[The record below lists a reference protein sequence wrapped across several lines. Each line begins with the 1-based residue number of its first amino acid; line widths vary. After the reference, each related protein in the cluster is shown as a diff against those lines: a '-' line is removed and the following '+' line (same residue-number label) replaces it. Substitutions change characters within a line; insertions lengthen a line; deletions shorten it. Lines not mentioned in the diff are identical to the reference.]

1 MAHSA
6 LPFKPGSASARLLS
20 WQWSFVRQA
29 TLAVCFVALYFL
41 LTLSNVIL
49 VDRLG
54 ANVWYPAL
62 GLGFALMVGLSP
74 AYAPLIMLVD
84 VIASVRNYHQPMTAW
99 ATILGTPVN
108 TAIYAVAA
116 AILRS
121 SAHFDSALKRRRDIS
136 IYALVTLNAA
146 VLCSLVGAACLVGDG
161 SVPRSE
167 YWPTVLGWYTGDT
180 ISLLGAAPFL
190 LVHVFPWI
198 RWQLSRAA
206 GLRMEQK
213 RSEVKPARSASEFL
227 ELAGQAGSIIVVLWV
242 IYPSPLGPLQ
252 LYYLVLLPVIWIA
265 LRQGIA
271 RVTAGILAVNLGTAL
286 CQGVYTRDFQ
296 SPLKLGVLMLVVA
309 FTGLIVGS
317 AVSERFHADQCL
329 REQSAYLNL
338 LIANSPFGIV
348 VVDADLRISLC
359 NAAFAS
365 LFNSQ
370 DKDLFGK
377 GLDSLVLENEET
389 EKLHNAAMQVFAGAT
404 VNQVVEH
411 HRADGLVSQLELHA
425 VPLEQAGQVRQ
436 A

>member
-180 ISLLGAAPFL
+180 ISLLGA
-190 LVHVFPWI
+190 
-198 RWQLSRAA
+198 
-206 GLRMEQK
+206 
-213 RSEVKPARSASEFL
+213 
-227 ELAGQAGSIIVVLWV
+227 
-242 IYPSPLGPLQ
+242 
-252 LYYLVLLPVIWIA
+252 
-265 LRQGIA
+265 
-271 RVTAGILAVNLGTAL
+271 
-286 CQGVYTRDFQ
+286 
-296 SPLKLGVLMLVVA
+296 
-309 FTGLIVGS
+309 
-317 AVSERFHADQCL
+317 
-329 REQSAYLNL
+329 
-338 LIANSPFGIV
+338 
-348 VVDADLRISLC
+348 
-359 NAAFAS
+359 
-365 LFNSQ
+365 
-370 DKDLFGK
+370 
-377 GLDSLVLENEET
+377 
-389 EKLHNAAMQVFAGAT
+389 
-404 VNQVVEH
+404 
-411 HRADGLVSQLELHA
+411 
-425 VPLEQAGQVRQ
+425 
-436 A
+436 